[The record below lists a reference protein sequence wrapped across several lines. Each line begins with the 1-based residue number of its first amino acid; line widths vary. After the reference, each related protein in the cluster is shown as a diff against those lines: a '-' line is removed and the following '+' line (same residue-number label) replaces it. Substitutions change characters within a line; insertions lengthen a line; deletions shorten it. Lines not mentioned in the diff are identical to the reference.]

1 MQLCKYRYYESE
13 DLIMGLNLDELD
25 SITKEDI
32 AKQYEIPRPQ
42 PGVEYGD
49 EVKLK
54 DGVAY
59 MINETTGEKETI
71 DQRVS
76 KNIENASYGPK
87 VNVFKGASK
96 VHRTLTP
103 KPQQPI
109 HKRVLN
115 KILKPAEPKVLQP
128 KEPETH
134 EPETAELPE
143 DKKVEVTTPEVT
155 NPEVVTESESKAGQ
169 LEADVP
175 NKTATAEP
183 ERYTPAGE
191 SFEDKLN
198 RELAKQEDMNEVEQK
213 RDEKGLDI

>member
-1 MQLCKYRYYESE
+1 
-13 DLIMGLNLDELD
+13 MGLNLDELD

-71 DQRVS
+71 DQRIS

-128 KEPETH
+128 KEPEA
-134 EPETAELPE
+134 AELPE

-155 NPEVVTESESKAGQ
+155 NPEIVTESENKAGQ
-169 LEADVP
+169 LEADAP

-198 RELAKQEDMNEVEQK
+198 REMAKQEDMNEVEQK

>member
-54 DGVAY
+54 DGVTY

-71 DQRVS
+71 DQRIS

-96 VHRTLTP
+96 VHRMLTP

-143 DKKVEVTTPEVT
+143 DKKVEVT

-169 LEADVP
+169 LEADAP
-175 NKTATAEP
+175 NKTATTEP

>member
-1 MQLCKYRYYESE
+1 MQLTKYRYYESE
-13 DLIMGLNLDELD
+13 DLIMGLNFDELD

-49 EVKLK
+49 EVRLK

-71 DQRVS
+71 DQRIS

-143 DKKVEVTTPEVT
+143 DKKVEVT

-169 LEADVP
+169 LEADTP